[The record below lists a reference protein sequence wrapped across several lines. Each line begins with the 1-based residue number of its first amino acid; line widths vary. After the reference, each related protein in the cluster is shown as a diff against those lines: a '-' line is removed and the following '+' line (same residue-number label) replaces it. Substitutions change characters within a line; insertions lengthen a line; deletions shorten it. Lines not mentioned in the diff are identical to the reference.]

1 MMRIFA
7 AVCAAALTTPGCSA
21 PPSAPAAGP
30 DPSNP
35 ASRTPAVGYRSTTA
49 PYSSQR
55 PVEPGPWREQN
66 WREQNWRE
74 QNWREQN
81 ERATPPAKP
90 AQ

>member
-1 MMRIFA
+1 MMRVFA
-7 AVCAAALTTPGCSA
+7 AVCAAALTTLGCSA
-21 PPSAPAAGP
+21 PPASPVVGR

-35 ASRTPAVGYRSTTA
+35 SSRTPAVGYRSTTA

-66 WREQNWRE
+66 
-74 QNWREQN
+74 
-81 ERATPPAKP
+81 ERAMPPAKP